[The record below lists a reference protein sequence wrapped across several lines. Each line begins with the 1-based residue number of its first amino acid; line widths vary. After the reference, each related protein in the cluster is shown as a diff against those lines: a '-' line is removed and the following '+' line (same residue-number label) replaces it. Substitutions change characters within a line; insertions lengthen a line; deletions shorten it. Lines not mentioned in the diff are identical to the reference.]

1 MLFLNESASFYGA
14 DEISVEEALVEQLA
28 AAQALGSLEVALLEA
43 DYTFH
48 TQVLT
53 EAEKGDESES
63 GAEKKAGFL
72 RRVIEAIKNVCRKI
86 KEAVVKA
93 YNAVKNFFRSLF
105 SKKKDEIEK
114 KAKAKG
120 VSKGDIVLVVN
131 KPEAL
136 MLVKMADTVHKYSEK
151 VRGIKNTDEGEAL
164 KAEMGKI
171 FEGLEADYKKAK
183 EAKTQTQKMG
193 SSEYEGLV
201 NKAQVLDAS
210 LKALLSTLE
219 AIQSSLDEEEKKA
232 QNATKGTAE
241 AKAAALSE
249 VTMKVQVNKK
259 RIALVSY
266 LNTEANKIMSGF
278 SGLLH
283 VPVTTAAEGSA
294 AAPAGE
300 AK

>member
-93 YNAVKNFFRSLF
+93 YNAVKNFFRNLF

-151 VRGIKNTDEGEAL
+151 VRGIKNTDEGEA
-164 KAEMGKI
+164 
-171 FEGLEADYKKAK
+171 DYKKAK

-193 SSEYEGLV
+193 ASEYEGLV

-283 VPVTTAAEGSA
+283 VPAVTAAETP
-294 AAPAGE
+294 AAPAGD

>member
-1 MLFLNESASFYGA
+1 MLFLHESASFYGA
-14 DEISVEEALVEQLA
+14 EEVSVEEALVEQLA
-28 AAQALGSLEVALLEA
+28 ATQALGSLEVALLEA
-43 DYTFH
+43 DYAFH

-53 EAEKGDESES
+53 EAEKGDDSES

-93 YNAVKNFFRSLF
+93 YNAVKNFLRNLF
-105 SKKKDEIEK
+105 GKKKDEIAK
-114 KAKAKG
+114 KAKAG
-120 VSKGDIVLVVN
+120 KGDIVLVVN

-136 MLVKMADTVHKYSEK
+136 MLVKMADTVHKYSDK

-193 SSEYEGLV
+193 VSEYEGLV

-278 SGLLH
+278 STLLH
-283 VPVTTAAEGSA
+283 APVSTAEAGA
-294 AAPAGE
+294 AIGD

>member
-1 MLFLNESASFYGA
+1 MLFLHESASFYGA
-14 DEISVEEALVEQLA
+14 DEVSVEEALVEQLA

-43 DYTFH
+43 DYAFH

-53 EAEKGDESES
+53 EAEKGDESDS
-63 GAEKKAGFL
+63 GAEKKVGFL

-93 YNAVKNFFRSLF
+93 YNAVKNFLRNLF
-105 SKKKDEIEK
+105 GKKKDEIAK
-114 KAKAKG
+114 KAG
-120 VSKGDIVLVVN
+120 KGDIVLVVN

-136 MLVKMADTVHKYSEK
+136 MLVKMADTVHKYSDK

-193 SSEYEGLV
+193 VSEYEGLV
-201 NKAQVLDAS
+201 SKAQVLDAS

-241 AKAAALSE
+241 AKAAAISE

-278 SGLLH
+278 GALLH
-283 VPVTTAAEGSA
+283 APVSTAEAGA
-294 AAPAGE
+294 ANGD

>member
-1 MLFLNESASFYGA
+1 MLFLNESASFYGT
-14 DEISVEEALVEQLA
+14 DEVSVEEALAEQLA

-93 YNAVKNFFRSLF
+93 YNAVKNFFRNLF

-114 KAKAKG
+114 KAKA
-120 VSKGDIVLVVN
+120 KGDIVLVVN

-151 VRGIKNTDEGEAL
+151 VRGIKNTGEGEAL

-283 VPVTTAAEGSA
+283 APVTTAAEGSA
-294 AAPAGE
+294 ATPAGE